1 MKCAICGM
9 IVDSIDEAVDQ
20 GWIPYFYDGD
30 EEHETACPSCTEA
43 LLQEGVD
50 GVMEVKE
57 EYQGR
62 LKYLDESEDEACQDH
77 LIIGIA
83 VLENEPGKLN

>member
-9 IVDSIDEAVDQ
+9 VVDSIDEAVDQ
-20 GWIPYFYDGD
+20 GWIPYFYDGY

-50 GVMEVKE
+50 GEMEVKE

-62 LKYLDESEDEACQDH
+62 LKYLDESPYEIWQDH
-77 LIIGIA
+77 YEVVNA
-83 VLENEPGKLN
+83 ELENEPGKLN

>member
-20 GWIPYFYDGD
+20 GWTPHFYDGD

-43 LLQEGVD
+43 LLRNGDD
-50 GVMEVKE
+50 GEMEVMEESRRKIRFME
-57 EYQGR
+57 EAQPDPFGEH
-62 LKYLDESEDEACQDH
+62 LLLGVVVSEEDAK
-77 LIIGIA
+77 IY
-83 VLENEPGKLN
+83 

>member
-20 GWIPYFYDGD
+20 GWIPFFYDGD
-30 EEHETACPSCTEA
+30 EEHETACPSCSET
-43 LLQEGVD
+43 LLRQGDD
-50 GVMEVKE
+50 GEMAVKK

-62 LKYLDESEDEACQDH
+62 LKYLDERGDEA
-77 LIIGIA
+77 
-83 VLENEPGKLN
+83 

>member
-1 MKCAICGM
+1 MKCAICGV

-20 GWIPYFYDGD
+20 GWIPYFYDGA

-43 LLQEGVD
+43 LLRNGDD
-50 GVMEVKE
+50 GEMEVKD
-57 EYQGR
+57 EYRGKLR
-62 LKYLDESEDEACQDH
+62 YLDEIGDETWQDH
-77 LIIGIA
+77 SEVVMA